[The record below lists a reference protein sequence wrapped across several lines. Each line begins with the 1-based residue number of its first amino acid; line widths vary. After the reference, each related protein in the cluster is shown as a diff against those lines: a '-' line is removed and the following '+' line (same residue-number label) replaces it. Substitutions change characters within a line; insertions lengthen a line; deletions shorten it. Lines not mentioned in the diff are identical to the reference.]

1 MGHIGIDMLVQKLG
15 ITIYFT
21 SEDNSYGIIDQK
33 WMNGEEM
40 SIGTK
45 FGTSKTIKIR
55 PESRTMLVETSMC
68 GQDHHYKCYGYK
80 LISTMEKVRLKLF
93 FLSKVFIYF
102 QLLFLSVNCLDIF
115 LRLNPKF
122 D

>member
-1 MGHIGIDMLVQKLG
+1 MYHNFKNTLTYHQTLGHIGIDTLVQKLG

-55 PESRTMLVETSMC
+55 PESRTMLVETSKC
-68 GQDHHYKCYGYK
+68 GEDHHYKCYGYK
-80 LISTMEKVRLKLF
+80 LISTMEKVKLKSS
-93 FLSKVFIYF
+93 FLSKV
-102 QLLFLSVNCLDIF
+102 LDIF
-115 LRLNPKF
+115 S
-122 D
+122 

>member
-1 MGHIGIDMLVQKLG
+1 MGHIGIDTLVQKLG

-40 SIGTK
+40 SIRTK

-55 PESRTMLVETSMC
+55 PESHTMLVETSKC
-68 GQDHHYKCYGYK
+68 GEDHHYKCYGYK
-80 LISTMEKVRLKLF
+80 LISKMGEVKII
-93 FLSKVFIYF
+93 LSF
-102 QLLFLSVNCLDIF
+102 
-115 LRLNPKF
+115 
-122 D
+122 